1 MDELQ
6 EVSKVRRKKVE
17 VFHNLE
23 GLKAKTTIEALL
35 KSRTS
40 SQPNIETSQKRTLK
54 KSKNKSSA
62 RLNKETGGQVPRKG
76 VDSGMEKKLKKYN
89 NTVSTAC
96 GDSKKNNSSLTRNKK
111 SNRSTKAITFNQMK
125 IMSPQGATI
134 PYLDL
139 GRKKSITRHLSPG
152 YGKSDNS
159 QQVILDILQR
169 KNSLNCFKKLLKGKQ
184 VESTMNSMR
193 LSKPIGNSTRMGGQT
208 FARKSSSKKSL
219 NKQSINDKEK
229 LNGNISPDPIA
240 RSSYDVRSIGNEDA
254 LVNPRILD
262 AMNDVYEKLHSLLY
276 NLKAPMMSKNQ
287 SCAESVEISEKKKD
301 PIRKHFLPK

>member
-1 MDELQ
+1 MDDLQ
-6 EVSKVRRKKVE
+6 EASKVRRKKVE

-23 GLKAKTTIEALL
+23 GLKAKTSIETLL

-40 SQPNIETSQKRTLK
+40 SQPNLETSQKRTLK
-54 KSKNKSSA
+54 KNKNKSSA
-62 RLNKETGGQVPRKG
+62 RLNKDFNGGPTRK
-76 VDSGMEKKLKKYN
+76 VTESVLDKKLKKYN

-111 SNRSTKAITFNQMK
+111 SSRSTKAIAFNQIK
-125 IMSPQGATI
+125 IMSPQGTAV

-152 YGKSDNS
+152 YGKTDNS

-184 VESTMNSMR
+184 MESTMNSMR
-193 LSKPIGNSTRMGGQT
+193 LSKGVGNSTRGQT
-208 FARKSSSKKSL
+208 FARKSSSKKSIG
-219 NKQSINDKEK
+219 KQSLNEREK
-229 LNGNISPDPIA
+229 LCGHLSPEPVV
-240 RSSYDVRSIGNEDA
+240 RSSYDVRHHPSEDA
-254 LVNPRILD
+254 LVNPKILD

-276 NLKAPMMSKNQ
+276 NLKMPNMSKNQ
-287 SCAESVEISEKKKD
+287 SCADSVENSEKKNEPSK
-301 PIRKHFLPK
+301 KNFVSK